1 MSYQALNPY
10 VTNIVPLYNVTSQ
23 ASGPSPVTTGLSNVQ
38 SLLNYTT
45 KSLSINTI
53 NSYTAGN
60 NLKLSNNTDINGNLT
75 VNSFFIGP
83 DSTGISLNTCKRFII
98 STPTTTVSVN
108 TKVGNNFVPNFN
120 IYVNNINALSINSEG
135 VVSFAKP
142 IITPTSQSAMFQ
154 ANYQANYETSIISQ
168 LVENVKILNYRISTL
183 EGSR

>member
-75 VNSFFIGP
+75 VNSYFIGP
-83 DSTGISLNTCKRFII
+83 DNTGISLNTCKRFIV

-108 TKVGNNFVPNFN
+108 TKLGNNFDPNFN
-120 IYVNNINALSINSEG
+120 VYVNNINALSINSEG

-142 IITPTSQSAMFQ
+142 IIAPTSQIALFE
-154 ANYQANYETSIISQ
+154 ANYKADYDMYITQQ
-168 LVENVKILNYRISTL
+168 LVENIKVLNYRISTL

>member
-1 MSYQALNPY
+1 MSYQPLNPY

-23 ASGPSPVTTGLSNVQ
+23 ASGPSQIPVGLSNIQ

-75 VNSFFIGP
+75 VNSYFIGP
-83 DSTGISLNTCKRFII
+83 DNTGISLNTCKRFIV
-98 STPTTTVSVN
+98 STPTTTVSIN
-108 TKVGNNFVPNFN
+108 TKLGNNVVPNFN
-120 IYVNNINALSINSEG
+120 VYVNNINALSIDSEG
-135 VVSFAKP
+135 TVSFAKP
-142 IITPTSQSAMFQ
+142 IIAPTVESLMFES
-154 ANYQANYETSIISQ
+154 NYETSIISE
-168 LVENVKILNYRISTL
+168 LVEDIKLLKYRISTL